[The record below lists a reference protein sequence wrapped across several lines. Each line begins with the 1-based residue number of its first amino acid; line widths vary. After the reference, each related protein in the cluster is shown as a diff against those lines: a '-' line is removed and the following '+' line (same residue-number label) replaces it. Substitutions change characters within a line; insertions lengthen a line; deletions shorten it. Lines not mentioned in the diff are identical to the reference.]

1 MEGNE
6 DRVQKTEASDNK
18 LNSSFMDKD
27 EDSLD
32 LDLYGD
38 LSVDLNQEMT
48 YPELKKLHE
57 ESKKTIKNLEIE
69 MKKLRDENSV
79 LKKNISSLYLTARE
93 EIKRKDSQIKT
104 LQDKEVKSRRILAS
118 IQREASKN
126 S

>member
-1 MEGNE
+1 
-6 DRVQKTEASDNK
+6 
-18 LNSSFMDKD
+18 
-27 EDSLD
+27 
-32 LDLYGD
+32 
-38 LSVDLNQEMT
+38 
-48 YPELKKLHE
+48 
-57 ESKKTIKNLEIE
+57 

-126 S
+126 SWLKVNTC

>member
-1 MEGNE
+1 
-6 DRVQKTEASDNK
+6 
-18 LNSSFMDKD
+18 
-27 EDSLD
+27 
-32 LDLYGD
+32 
-38 LSVDLNQEMT
+38 
-48 YPELKKLHE
+48 
-57 ESKKTIKNLEIE
+57 

-126 S
+126 SWQEVNTC

>member
-1 MEGNE
+1 
-6 DRVQKTEASDNK
+6 
-18 LNSSFMDKD
+18 
-27 EDSLD
+27 
-32 LDLYGD
+32 
-38 LSVDLNQEMT
+38 
-48 YPELKKLHE
+48 
-57 ESKKTIKNLEIE
+57 

>member
-1 MEGNE
+1 
-6 DRVQKTEASDNK
+6 
-18 LNSSFMDKD
+18 
-27 EDSLD
+27 
-32 LDLYGD
+32 
-38 LSVDLNQEMT
+38 
-48 YPELKKLHE
+48 
-57 ESKKTIKNLEIE
+57 

-126 S
+126 SWLEVNTC